1 MGRRQIM
8 MYYHRN
14 RGRRQTLTL
23 FGSRENAIFEQL
35 FDNFPT
41 SMLAFDSMG
50 SISSR
55 GASRIPTMLPG
66 LFAHSLKNQ
75 QENAMTDSPMDIFR
89 PDLFRGKTALVTGG
103 GRGIGLAIAEGFA
116 RYGANIV
123 IAGRH
128 EETLNAAVER
138 FAADGTQCLAVKTN
152 IRDTAG
158 VDTLIAAA
166 TGRFGH
172 IDFLINNAGGQF
184 PARPS
189 QISDGG
195 WRAVVDLNLNG
206 TWNMCSRVAPLMAE
220 RGFGA
225 IVNLVHV
232 YAFNRGAPPF
242 VHSGAARAG
251 VVSMTQSMSYYLA
264 RKGVTINALAPG
276 TIDTQGVHEEEF
288 ASAEYQ
294 DLAQSTLRD
303 VPAHRM
309 GTAVEM
315 AAVTLF
321 LCSPAARYINGA
333 SIVADGAQ
341 FMGNWAPMV
350 DPEQY

>member
-1 MGRRQIM
+1 
-8 MYYHRN
+8 
-14 RGRRQTLTL
+14 
-23 FGSRENAIFEQL
+23 
-35 FDNFPT
+35 
-41 SMLAFDSMG
+41 
-50 SISSR
+50 
-55 GASRIPTMLPG
+55 
-66 LFAHSLKNQ
+66 
-75 QENAMTDSPMDIFR
+75 MTDSPMDIFR
-89 PDLFRGKTALVTGG
+89 PDLFRGKTALITGG

-128 EETLNAAVER
+128 EENLNAAAER
-138 FAADGTQCLAVKTN
+138 FAADGTECLAVKTN
-152 IRDTAG
+152 IRDTTEVTAL
-158 VDTLIAAA
+158 VAAA
-166 TGRFGH
+166 TERFGN

-232 YAFNRGAPPF
+232 YSFNRGAPPF

-294 DLAQSTLRD
+294 DLPESTLRD

-309 GTAVEM
+309 GTVAEM